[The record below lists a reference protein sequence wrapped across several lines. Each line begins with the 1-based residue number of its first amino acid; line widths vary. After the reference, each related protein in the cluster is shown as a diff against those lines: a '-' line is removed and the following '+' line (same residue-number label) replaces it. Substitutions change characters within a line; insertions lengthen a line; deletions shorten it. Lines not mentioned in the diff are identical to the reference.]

1 MKAYCIYKTIEIFYR
16 LYPSTEIM
24 RFFLY
29 VQIPTEAGND
39 IVKDPYLV
47 RNIEEYI
54 NDVKAEA
61 AYFGPS
67 NGNRTMFFVVNMDS
81 ADMIPKILE
90 PLFQKFKAKVEMHPI
105 MVLDDLKKSF
115 S

>member
-47 RNIEEYI
+47 RNIEE
-54 NDVKAEA
+54 
-61 AYFGPS
+61 AYCEGRSCVFWS
-67 NGNRTMFFVVNMDS
+67 
-81 ADMIPKILE
+81 K
-90 PLFQKFKAKVEMHPI
+90 QWK
-105 MVLDDLKKSF
+105 
-115 S
+115 